1 MSALLCIWVLNAID
15 ELHLNSYAE
24 QLFHSSNYKH
34 GNISFLM
41 KITFNNDNH
50 AIILDINWKTLAKGC
65 LNWTLNAHVLHVSQV
80 LNSIECQTSFTN
92 PLNASMFVSGSV
104 EDCCSILT
112 FILFLSWKKHWIS
125 IRRFGIEFPYH
136 LLFIYVMCSFCDR
149 IFFKFYLCSYNLSRT
164 PI

>member
-50 AIILDINWKTLAKGC
+50 ALILDINWKTLAKGC
-65 LNWTLNAHVLHVSQV
+65 LNWTLNAHVLLVSQV

-112 FILFLSWKKHWIS
+112 FILFLSWKKTLDVNPM
-125 IRRFGIEFPYH
+125 IRNWVSLSFIIH
-136 LLFIYVMCSFCDR
+136 LCYMCSFCNR
-149 IFFKFYLCSYNLSRT
+149 IFFFNLICVHT
-164 PI
+164 I

>member
-50 AIILDINWKTLAKGC
+50 AIKLDINSKTLAKGC
-65 LNWTLNAHVLHVSQV
+65 LNWTLNAHFFTCTSSLKQHRVSDV
-80 LNSIECQTSFTN
+80 VYKSIKCIDVRVRIGWRLFNFDIYPFSLLKNTLDLNTMIRNWVSLSF
-92 PLNASMFVSGSV
+92 
-104 EDCCSILT
+104 I
-112 FILFLSWKKHWIS
+112 I
-125 IRRFGIEFPYH
+125 H
-136 LLFIYVMCSFCDR
+136 LCYMCSFCNR
-149 IFFKFYLCSYNLSRT
+149 IFFFNLICVHT
-164 PI
+164 I